1 MVFNLIVI
9 AIGVGVGGYLLWAY
23 YHGQISAA
31 ALALRHREMLLL
43 GHFTDTFVD
52 ADAEMLHANPYRA
65 SVRDLYG
72 ISHAIPAVL
81 AHSRLRLHRAARPR
95 LRSDRTRGI
104 TPGVVT
110 DRHRL
115 FWARRWAVM
124 RYESSF

>member
-43 GHFTDTFVD
+43 GHFTNTFVD

-72 ISHAIPAVL
+72 ISHAIGRFWRIPACVFIGLL
-81 AHSRLRLHRAARPR
+81 ALVAV
-95 LRSDRTRGI
+95 RSD
-104 TPGVVT
+104 
-110 DRHRL
+110 
-115 FWARRWAVM
+115 ARNDSGRRNGPASAILRPQVG
-124 RYESSF
+124 RYAI